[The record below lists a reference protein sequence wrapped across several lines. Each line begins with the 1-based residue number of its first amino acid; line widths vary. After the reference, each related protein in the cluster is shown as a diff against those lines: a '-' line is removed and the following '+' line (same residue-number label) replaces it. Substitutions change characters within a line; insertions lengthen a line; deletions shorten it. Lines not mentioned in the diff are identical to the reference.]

1 MFLPLCFCLNNDVFL
16 FNHVFFK
23 GYMELNYETALLWYT
38 YFPEYTFN
46 HLSNFIIIDLFNFS
60 AS

>member
-16 FNHVFFK
+16 LKHVFFK
-23 GYMELNYETALLWYT
+23 GYVELNYETVLLQYT
-38 YFPEYTFN
+38 YFPDYTFN
-46 HLSNFIIIDLFNFS
+46 YLHTFIIIDLFKFS